1 MRTRYHPVTA
11 APRVRNILRLR
22 NTWPALLLL
31 APLLVLAD
39 EPSPRWE
46 LGLGLG
52 VVTTPDYRGSDER
65 RSYLLPVPYLIYR
78 GDVLRVD
85 RRGVRGK
92 LIEAVRFSFHLS
104 ANLGPPADSD
114 ENEAREGMP
123 DLHPTV
129 EFGPA
134 LELRLHESEDG
145 ARRLALR
152 MPLRAAVAVDFGEW
166 ETEYVGAV
174 FLPHLELSLRRVGG
188 SGWNLGLSAGPVFA
202 TDDYHD
208 HYYSVRPEFVR
219 LGRPAYDA
227 PGGYSGVSF
236 GLALTR
242 RYPRYWVGAFL
253 RYDNLSGAVFED
265 SPLVRTR
272 HAILAGVGI
281 SRIVAESSRPAA
293 GNAED

>member
-1 MRTRYHPVTA
+1 
-11 APRVRNILRLR
+11 LRFF

-31 APLLVLAD
+31 LAAPLVLA
-39 EPSPRWE
+39 EETSPRWE
-46 LGLGLG
+46 FGLGLG

-85 RRGVRGK
+85 RRGVRGE

-114 ENEAREGMP
+114 ENEARAGMP

-152 MPLRAAVAVDFGEW
+152 MPLRAAVAVNFADF

-174 FLPHLELSLRRVGG
+174 FVPHLELSLRRLGG
-188 SGWNLGLSAGPVFA
+188 SGWNLGLSAGPIFA
-202 TDDYHD
+202 TNDYHD
-208 HYYSVRPEFVR
+208 HYYSVRPELAR
-219 LGRPAYDA
+219 PGRPAYDA
-227 PGGYSGVSF
+227 PGGYSGMSF
-236 GLALTR
+236 GLTLTR
-242 RYPRYWVGAFL
+242 RYPKYWVGAFL
-253 RYDNLSGAVFED
+253 RYDNLNGAVFED
-265 SPLVRTR
+265 SPLMRTR

-281 SRIVAESSRPAA
+281 SRIIAA
-293 GNAED
+293 SARRAAVEAED